1 MQSYISAIKT
11 VLENAGIKI
20 SEDRCLLSSLAR
32 ACRVVNDKVR
42 TRLPIQKSL
51 LTMLIAKTQEKFA
64 SQPYLSALF
73 LAMFSTAYFGL
84 FRVGELTKSE
94 HVVKALDVHIGVNK
108 QKILFVLRSSKT
120 HGRYMLPQ
128 KIKICST
135 KLKSEPVASLMKG
148 RMFCPYDLLQ
158 KYLKLCPQCKTL
170 NEQFFVYTDSSP
182 VNPGQFRSCLKAVL
196 RHLGFD
202 AKLYS
207 SHSFRISRGCNLI
220 KYGLSVET
228 IKHLGRWKSNV
239 VFTYLKNA

>member
-1 MQSYISAIKT
+1 
-11 VLENAGIKI
+11 
-20 SEDRCLLSSLAR
+20 
-32 ACRVVNDKVR
+32 
-42 TRLPIQKSL
+42 
-51 LTMLIAKTQEKFA
+51 MLIVKTQEKFA
-64 SQPYLSALF
+64 SQPYLIALF

-108 QKILFVLRSSKT
+108 QKILFVLMSSKT
-120 HGRYMLPQ
+120 HGCYMLLQ

-148 RMFCPYDLLQ
+148 KTFCLYELLRN
-158 KYLKLCPQCKTL
+158 YLKLRPQCKTL
-170 NEQFFVYTDSSP
+170 KEQFFVYTDSSP

-196 RHLGFD
+196 RDSSFD

-207 SHSFRISRGCNLI
+207 SHSFRIGRGCDLI
-220 KYGLSVET
+220 KYGLLVET